1 MLEGKFGFGGTMTA
15 NDRTGASAMADAQP
29 VFRGLQESM
38 VSAREIASMLGVSPP
53 TVSKWRRGGAK
64 VPDAKLAFLTL
75 ILACWLDEIERE
87 GRLPVGVGV
96 SAMGLRLE
104 SARRSL
110 RLQEARNAALPP
122 GALSEGADR
131 FRAWWD
137 ARVRRRNGAASPWD
151 LGACLSIHDALR

>member
-15 NDRTGASAMADAQP
+15 YDWTGESAMAESQP

-38 VSAREIASMLGVSPP
+38 VSAPEIASMLGVSPP
-53 TVSKWRRGGAK
+53 TVSKWRRGRAT

-75 ILACWLDEIERE
+75 ILAYWLNEIEGE
-87 GRLPVGVGV
+87 GRLPVGAGG

-104 SARRSL
+104 AARRCL

-137 ARVRRRNGAASPWD
+137 ARVHRRNGAASPWD
-151 LGACLSIHDALR
+151 LAPGLVT

>member
-15 NDRTGASAMADAQP
+15 YDRTGAPAMAEAQP
-29 VFRGLQESM
+29 VFRGLHESM

-53 TVSKWRRGGAK
+53 TVSKWRRGRAK
-64 VPDAKLAFLTL
+64 MPDAKLAFLTF
-75 ILACWLDEIERE
+75 ILAHWLDEIELD
-87 GRLPVGVGV
+87 GGLSVGVGG

-104 SARRSL
+104 AARRSL
-110 RLQEARNAALPP
+110 RLQETRNASLPP

-137 ARVRRRNGAASPWD
+137 ARAHSRDGAASPWD
-151 LGACLSIHDALR
+151 LAPGLVA

>member
-1 MLEGKFGFGGTMTA
+1 MTT
-15 NDRTGASAMADAQP
+15 NDRTRASNKTEAQP

-53 TVSKWRRGGAK
+53 TVSKWWRGCAK

-75 ILACWLDEIERE
+75 ILASWLDEIERE
-87 GRLPVGVGV
+87 GRLPDSAGG

-104 SARRSL
+104 AARRSL
-110 RLQEARNAALPP
+110 RLQDARNASLPP

-131 FRAWWD
+131 FRAWRE
-137 ARVRRRNGAASPWD
+137 ARTHRDGAASPWD
-151 LGACLSIHDALR
+151 LTPSLAT